1 MDAVQWNLSSETWQ
15 SAPVLGREGDLFLC
29 KALLSLFGYQTELAE
44 YISSHLSNADSPI
57 LTLLSQG
64 KEQNWGQGAF
74 TAASCRAW

>member
-44 YISSHLSNADSPI
+44 YISSHLPS
-57 LTLLSQG
+57 
-64 KEQNWGQGAF
+64 
-74 TAASCRAW
+74 SCY